1 LVGSGECV
9 GSVGLYVDNWAC
21 GVGRVVVRLVVR
33 LFFLG
38 GWLVDEAGG
47 GVDIFRLFC
56 LLCLFRL
63 AGVLV
68 LDGAVIRDG
77 AGVVCCGERE
87 EVVEGLLRV

>member
-1 LVGSGECV
+1 M
-9 GSVGLYVDNWAC
+9 DDWAC
-21 GVGRVVVRLVVR
+21 DVGRVLIRLEVR

-63 AGVLV
+63 AGVSV
-68 LDGAVIRDG
+68 LGGAVVRDG
-77 AGVVCCGERE
+77 AGVACCDERELPE
-87 EVVEGLLRV
+87 EVVEGFLRI